1 MSLHL
6 IVSQARSDVYD
17 NDCISDI
24 FDYMGMI
31 VNCVNDTCG
40 SFCKTSQNK
49 HMSLHAILSQLRTD
63 VYDKDCIS
71 DIFDY
76 VGMIVN

>member
-40 SFCKTSQNK
+40 LFCKMNQNK
-49 HMSLHAILSQLRTD
+49 HMSLHAMLSQLRTD

>member
-31 VNCVNDTCG
+31 VNCVNDTCE
-40 SFCKTSQNK
+40 SFCKMSQNK
-49 HMSLHAILSQLRTD
+49 RMSLHAMLSQLRTD

>member
-1 MSLHL
+1 MSLQL
-6 IVSQARSDVYD
+6 IESQARSDVYD

-24 FDYMGMI
+24 FNYRGML
-31 VNCVNDTCG
+31 VNCVNDICG

-49 HMSLHAILSQLRTD
+49 HMALHALLSQLGTD